1 MFNKA
6 TVFNQPL
13 TLFNTSQVTTMAYMF
28 THARAFNQSLA
39 FDTSQVTTMEDMFT
53 HAKAFNSALDFTDT
67 SQVTNMEGM
76 FFDATAFNQP
86 LTLNTSQVTNM
97 DGIFDGTTSM
107 THPKPEMKVSK
118 LENKTF
124 STKDG
129 PLPSIGPPTILTAV
143 KDKVYRYAWPELWPD
158 FRCVITEDASITED
172 MSGKKKITK
181 SMSGKSQDSV
191 YGWLREYGDFHN
203 ETDGNGISERK
214 VIVTSTPSEISIKL
228 VYLGK
233 ASGICT
239 LAVASV
245 LYAVLDR
252 INKKGHFP
260 TKGKVYIESTNG
272 CRAFN
277 CYDRAFQING
287 FSLEPDQYEYVQ
299 KYAQNGNGHGE
310 FRHTLHYYS
319 KRQSKL
325 KYVDQAKTALEKAKA
340 EYHQYVKDTDSLSE
354 EKTSVHHSHT

>member
-1 MFNKA
+1 MG
-6 TVFNQPL
+6 
-13 TLFNTSQVTTMAYMF
+13 SQVT
-28 THARAFNQSLA
+28 N
-39 FDTSQVTTMEDMFT
+39 MEDMFT
-53 HAKAFNSALDFTDT
+53 HAKAFNKPLPFNT

-76 FFDATAFNQP
+76 FYDATAFNQPLTFNTSQVTNMEGMFYDATAFNQP

-107 THPKPEMKVSK
+107 TYPKPEMKVSK
-118 LENKTF
+118 LENKTC
-124 STKDG
+124 SAKDG

-143 KDKVYRYAWPELWPD
+143 KDDVYRYAWPELWPD

-181 SMSGKSQDSV
+181 SMSEKSKDSV
-191 YGWLREYGDFHN
+191 YGWLREYGNFHN
-203 ETDGNGISERK
+203 ETDGNGISNRK
-214 VIVTSTPSEISIKL
+214 VIVVSTPSEISINL
-228 VYLGK
+228 VYLGN

-325 KYVDQAKTALEKAKA
+325 RYVDQAKTALEKAKA